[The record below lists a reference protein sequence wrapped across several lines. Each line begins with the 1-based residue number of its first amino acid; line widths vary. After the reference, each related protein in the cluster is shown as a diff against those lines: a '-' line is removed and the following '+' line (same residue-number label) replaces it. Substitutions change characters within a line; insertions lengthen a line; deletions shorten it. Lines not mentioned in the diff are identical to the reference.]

1 MSSPFSNALYYA
13 DNLTLLKDF
22 SKKHPDGFIDLIYI
36 DPPFNSKKNY
46 NILYQDMIQSV
57 ANGAK
62 TTALKEAFHDTWS
75 NVSITDELE
84 DLKKLDNLQVY
95 EFIQNNRLLFSTSQ
109 VSYLTHLAIRLYY
122 MRLLLKDTGSFYLH
136 CDPTMSHYI
145 KILLDMIFG
154 EKNFINEIVW
164 NYKGTSNSKR
174 MFARKHDTIFLYSK
188 TNEYTFNTDDIRLP
202 FADLKAYKKD
212 KEGKLYKKWSKER
225 GDYYPPQKYENGKWQ
240 LLGKTCLDVF
250 DDIPS
255 MATAHGKEYLGYPTQ
270 KPEKLLER
278 IIQASSNQGDLVADF
293 YCGCGTSIA
302 AAEKLNR
309 RWLGCDISHLAISL
323 IEQKRLPDAKYT
335 IKGFPQDRA
344 QAEKL
349 AKEKHFEFEQWVVEY
364 CLKGHQTRYTGDGG
378 YDGHMALQFTSQ
390 TAVHLGLIEVKGGN
404 CGIAALRSFRE
415 VINHKQAG
423 FGIFVCFEQYITQ
436 GMQAYCDQQGHYS
449 TTGESS
455 VFKVPVLTVLST
467 EALMNK
473 AYPDWLRHHINITYG
488 K

>member
-13 DNLTLLKDF
+13 DNLTLLKDL
-22 SKKHPDGFIDLIYI
+22 SKKHPAGFIDLIYI

-62 TTALKEAFHDTWS
+62 TTALKEAFHDIWS

-145 KILLDMIFG
+145 KILMDMVFG
-154 EKNFINEIVW
+154 GKNFRNEIVW
-164 NYKGTSNSKR
+164 CYTGPSNTKKY
-174 MFARKHDTIFLYSK
+174 FPKKHDIIFYYVKDK
-188 TNEYTFNTDDIRLP
+188 TNYTFNESNIRMPYKALNTDVGTDKAKIWKGKGQLQDKKIRDQYIARGKIP
-202 FADLKAYKKD
+202 EDWWDERHDGMTPTGRIKD
-212 KEGKLYKKWSKER
+212 
-225 GDYYPPQKYENGKWQ
+225 EN
-240 LLGKTCLDVF
+240 
-250 DDIPS
+250 
-255 MATAHGKEYLGYPTQ
+255 LGYPTQ
-270 KPEKLLER
+270 KPIKLLER

-293 YCGCGTSIA
+293 YCGCGTTVV

-309 RWLGCDISHLAISL
+309 RWLGCDISHLAIGL
-323 IEQKRLPDAKYT
+323 IEQKRLREAKYT